1 MGHTPTITEVRQFI
15 EELKKPEKLL
25 NGCRRFHEEEPRD
38 IAYVV
43 CSKLVSQ
50 GSKNTVYVLSGIRV
64 FLQVWNAVYIQK
76 LPPESK
82 QSMEDD
88 IRNAYSSCAGEL
100 ASLSQ
105 ERLEDIDL
113 TSPCTAEA
121 IKVAFRCFARY
132 KSIGDTGAS
141 KALHMLNPALFMMWD
156 TKIREAYNKLI
167 PDELAGQIVG
177 TLLPTEQRTKFEG
190 LPVYQK
196 RNFARKVLNATGESY
211 LHFLKISQVIMQ
223 ALLECTTVAQLW
235 SQHLSFMKDPD
246 FAHAWSFSETLTK
259 MIDECN
265 YVRWA
270 RGIRFDC

>member
-1 MGHTPTITEVRQFI
+1 MSHTPTVTEIKQFV

-25 NGCRRFHEEEPRD
+25 NGCRRFHEIEPRD

-50 GSKNTVYVLSGIRV
+50 DPKNMAYVLSAIRV
-64 FLQVWNAVYIQK
+64 FLQVWNAVYIQR
-76 LPPESK
+76 LPPDLK

-88 IRNAYSSCAGEL
+88 IRNAHSSCADEL

-113 TSPCTAEA
+113 TSAWIAQA
-121 IKVAFRCFARY
+121 IKTAFRCFAQY

-156 TKIREAYNKLI
+156 TKIREAYNKLM
-167 PDELAGQIVG
+167 PEELGAQIIER
-177 TLLPTEQRTKFEG
+177 LPAELKKKIEELPAYQR
-190 LPVYQK
+190 
-196 RNFARKVLNATGESY
+196 RNFAQKVLQDTGESY
-211 LHFLKISQVIMQ
+211 LHFLRISQVIMQ
-223 ALLECTTVAQLW
+223 ALLEHTTVAQLW
-235 SQHLSFMKDPD
+235 SQHLTFMKDPD
-246 FAHAWSFSETLTK
+246 FPRAWAFSETLAK

-265 YVRWA
+265 FARWT
-270 RGIRFDC
+270 REIHFDC